1 LRHHL
6 GVRIEPAEILDVLRA
21 LGSVAS
27 PLWLSGGVAVEFLL
41 GRWTRPHKDL
51 DLVAFAPHRG
61 QLERE
66 LGARGFAL
74 AHDEGWTTRWTAPGR
89 LGADVEVV
97 FVEPASPNTGV
108 LVVPAA
114 DPAHGRA
121 RRYPFVAGY
130 LDPDRYRE
138 LDGVR
143 FRTCSAEGEW
153 LNRVVDVGLVPG
165 RRPQPKLHH
174 DLRLLQSLLPGHRRR
189 KLLQLQSF
197 DANAMPWGELYIDQ
211 LKVGVPLKAF
221 VSDPDT
227 GMSVQM
233 IRYAAGFTNPWHRH
247 NCAHGIYVLEGTLK
261 THAGTFGPGSFVW
274 FPEGMLMEHGA
285 TEDADMTAL
294 FITNK
299 PFDIRYAFED
309 EQDGSAG

>member
-1 LRHHL
+1 MTDEAANDQLR
-6 GVRIEPAEILDVLRA
+6 
-21 LGSVAS
+21 
-27 PLWLSGGVAVEFLL
+27 
-41 GRWTRPHKDL
+41 
-51 DLVAFAPHRG
+51 
-61 QLERE
+61 
-66 LGARGFAL
+66 
-74 AHDEGWTTRWTAPGR
+74 
-89 LGADVEVV
+89 
-97 FVEPASPNTGV
+97 
-108 LVVPAA
+108 
-114 DPAHGRA
+114 
-121 RRYPFVAGY
+121 
-130 LDPDRYRE
+130 
-138 LDGVR
+138 
-143 FRTCSAEGEW
+143 
-153 LNRVVDVGLVPG
+153 
-165 RRPQPKLHH
+165 
-174 DLRLLQSLLPGHRRR
+174 
-189 KLLQLQSF
+189 LQSF

-261 THAGTFGPGSFVW
+261 THAGTFGSGSFVW

-285 TEDADMTAL
+285 TEDGDMTAL